1 MARIDPRDQADLA
14 AARLRLHWRFGFA
27 RRSRIV
33 RVYFHQVEFIPTH
46 RKIGHSASIK
56 WYQISRLIGDDDK
69 TDARLPDVRQQV
81 DGLAADIKT
90 IHERLDSTVTSS
102 NERFDQLDLA
112 QTATATT
119 LNDIVARLNTLTTT
133 ITELQQQ
140 DYGGDTEQD
149 DGARRGRARRVRFQQ
164 GQQSVEEYYQE
175 LQKGMLRCGLV
186 EQDDAAMARF
196 RGGLNREIQ
205 DILDYKEYFD
215 ITTLFEY
222 ACKAEREVQGRRSK
236 TYANSF
242 AGRSPTSSST
252 PALPAPSTIG
262 TTPRERMAKPAA
274 PPAIGAAPSIG
285 RTRDIQ
291 CHRCKGF
298 GHVIRDCPSKRTLLI
313 RDDGEYS
320 SASDSEATQYAMLAT
335 DHAAQAEVHV
345 NPGDADR
352 YESLVAQRVLST
364 QVAPP
369 EKNQR
374 HTLFHTKGVVQERS
388 IRIII
393 DSGSCNNLASTMLIE
408 KLSLPTRKHPNP
420 YHIQWLNDG
429 GKIKVTRSGQKI
441 IIHPMTPEQ
450 IVKDDIARAARH
462 AKQLEPSPSPSKSE
476 IELNA
481 PVLLATRADFDDLR
495 DAPLPCYA
503 LVCSRMLVTL
513 DDAPSLDIPPA
524 VANLLQEYTDVFPK
538 DLPPGLPSLRGI
550 EHQIDLIPGAQ
561 LPNRAPY
568 RTNPD
573 ETKEIQR
580 QVQALLD
587 KGYIRESLSPCSVP
601 VLLVPKK
608 DGSWRM
614 CVDCRA
620 INNITI
626 RYRYP
631 IPRLDDMLDELSGA
645 IIFTKIDLR
654 SGYHQIRM
662 KLGDE
667 WKTAFK
673 TKFGLYEWL
682 VMPFGLTN
690 APSTFMR
697 LMNEVLRPFIGL
709 FVVVYFDDILIYST
723 SMHEHLEH
731 LRAVFDALRAARLF
745 GNIEKCI
752 FCTQRVAF
760 LGYVVTPQGI
770 EVDSSKIDAI
780 REWPTPTTITQ
791 IRSFLG
797 LAGFYRR
804 FVPNFSSIA
813 APLHELTKK
822 DAPFSWGDSQ
832 EVAFTTLKDKLTHA
846 PLLQLPDF
854 NKVFELEC
862 DASGIGI
869 GAVLLQEG
877 KPVAYFSE
885 KLSGASLRYSTY
897 DKELY
902 ALVRTL
908 QTWQH
913 YLWPREFI
921 IHSDHEALK
930 HIRTQTNLNRRHAT
944 WVEFIESFP
953 YIIKHK
959 NGKENVIADALSRR
973 YTMLS
978 QLDFKIFGLQTVKDQ
993 YVDDADFKDILAH
1006 CMNGKPWGKF
1016 HMQDGFLFR
1025 ANKLCV
1031 PASSVRLLLLQEAHG
1046 GGLMGH
1052 FGVYKTHEVLTAHF
1066 FWPRMRRDVER
1077 LVARCTTCQKAKSH
1091 LNNHGLYMP
1100 LPTPTFPW
1108 LDISMDFVLG
1118 LPRTKK
1124 GRDSI
1129 FVVVDRFSKMAH
1141 FIPCH
1146 KTDDASIVAEL
1157 FFREIIR
1164 LHGIP
1169 NTIVSIVMLRTKLLF
1184 STTCHPQ
1191 TDGQTEV
1198 VNRTLSTMLRAVL
1211 DKNLK
1216 HWEDCLP
1223 HVEFAYNHATHS
1235 STKTCPFQIVYGYIP
1250 RAPIDLFALDAA
1262 DAPHI
1267 DAAAHVDH
1275 MITLH
1280 EQTQQN
1286 IAAANAKYQVAG
1298 SKGRKH
1304 ITFEPGDMVWLH
1316 LRKDRFP
1323 TLRRSKLMPRAAG
1336 PFKVLTKINDNAYIL
1351 DLPAEFGVSTSFNVA
1366 DLKPYVGE
1374 DEELPSRTTS
1384 VSEGEDDEDINYNTS
1399 TSTPQA
1405 QASSPTLGPITRA
1418 HARELNYIMLL
1429 KNEGPEE

>member
-1 MARIDPRDQADLA
+1 GIEVDSSKIDAIRDWPTPTTVTQIRSFLGLA
-14 AARLRLHWRFGFA
+14 GFYRRFVRDFSSIAAPLHELTKKG
-27 RRSRIV
+27 
-33 RVYFHQVEFIPTH
+33 
-46 RKIGHSASIK
+46 
-56 WYQISRLIGDDDK
+56 DDK
-69 TDARLPDVRQQV
+69 TTDAQLRDVRTQV
-81 DGLAADIKT
+81 DGLAADMKT
-90 IHERLDSTVTSS
+90 LHERLDSTTTSS

-119 LNDIVARLNTLTTT
+119 LHDIVSRLDTLTTT
-133 ITELQQQ
+133 LTELQK
-140 DYGGDTEQD
+140 DYGGDTEQE
-149 DGARRGRARRVRFQQ
+149 DGDRRGRARRVRRP
-164 GQQSVEEYYQE
+164 SH
-175 LQKGMLRCGLV
+175 
-186 EQDDAAMARF
+186 D
-196 RGGLNREIQ
+196 
-205 DILDYKEYFD
+205 
-215 ITTLFEY
+215 
-222 ACKAEREVQGRRSK
+222 
-236 TYANSF
+236 SF
-242 AGRSPTSSST
+242 AKIKFKI
-252 PALPAPSTIG
+252 PSFNG
-262 TTPRERMAKPAA
+262 KYDPAA
-274 PPAIGAAPSIG
+274 YLDWELEG
-285 RTRDIQ
+285 R
-291 CHRCKGF
+291 
-298 GHVIRDCPSKRTLLI
+298 
-313 RDDGEYS
+313 
-320 SASDSEATQYAMLAT
+320 
-335 DHAAQAEVHV
+335 
-345 NPGDADR
+345 
-352 YESLVAQRVLST
+352 
-364 QVAPP
+364 
-369 EKNQR
+369 
-374 HTLFHTKGVVQERS
+374 
-388 IRIII
+388 
-393 DSGSCNNLASTMLIE
+393 
-408 KLSLPTRKHPNP
+408 
-420 YHIQWLNDG
+420 
-429 GKIKVTRSGQKI
+429 KI
-441 IIHPMTPEQ
+441 IIHPMTPDQ
-450 IVKDDIARAARH
+450 ILKDDLARATQN
-462 AKQLEPSPSPSKSE
+462 AKQLAPSPSTPVNAE
-476 IELNA
+476 IKLHA
-481 PVLLATRADFDDLR
+481 PVLLATRADFADLC
-495 DAPLPCYA
+495 DTHLPRYA
-503 LVCSRMLVTL
+503 LVCSNMLVSL
-513 DDAPSLDIPPA
+513 DDPLPLDIPPA
-524 VANLLQEYTDVFPK
+524 VSNLLREYADVFPM
-538 DLPPGLPSLRGI
+538 DLPPGLPPLRGI
-550 EHQIDLIPGAQ
+550 EHRIDLILGAR

-573 ETKEIQR
+573 ETKEIR
-580 QVQALLD
+580 RRVRALLD

-620 INNITI
+620 INKITI
-626 RYRYP
+626 RYRYR

-697 LMNEVLRPFIGL
+697 LMNEVLRPFVGL
-709 FVVVYFDDILIYST
+709 FVVVYFDDILIYSRT
-723 SMHEHLEH
+723 MEEHLEH
-731 LRAVFDALRAARLF
+731 LSVVFDALRTARLF
-745 GNIEKCI
+745 GNMEKCT
-752 FCTQRVAF
+752 FCTQRVSF

-780 REWPTPTTITQ
+780 RDWPTPTTVTQ
-791 IRSFLG
+791 IWSFLG

-804 FVPNFSSIA
+804 FVCDFSSIA

-822 DAPFSWGDSQ
+822 GVPFAWGDSQ
-832 EVAFTTLKDKLTHA
+832 AVAFNTLKDKLKHA

-862 DASGIGI
+862 DASGIGL

-885 KLSGASLRYSTY
+885 KLSGASLKYSTY

-913 YLWPREFI
+913 YLWHREFI

-930 HIRTQTNLNRRHAT
+930 HIRTQTNLNRRHANL
-944 WVEFIESFP
+944 VEFIESFP

-993 YVDDADFKDILAH
+993 YANDADFKDALLH
-1006 CMNGKPWGKF
+1006 CMHGTPWGQF

-1025 ANKLCV
+1025 ANKLCI

-1052 FGVYKTHEVLTAHF
+1052 FGVYKTHEVLAAHF
-1066 FWPRMRRDVER
+1066 FWPRMLRDVKR
-1077 LVARCTTCQKAKSH
+1077 LVARCTTCQKAKSR
-1091 LNNHGLYMP
+1091 LSNHGLYMP
-1100 LPTPTFPW
+1100 LPVPTSPW

-1146 KTDDASIVAEL
+1146 KTDDASSVAEL

-1169 NTIVSIVMLRTKLLF
+1169 NIIVSDRDAKFLSHFWRSLWNKLGTKLMF

-1211 DKNLK
+1211 DKNLRR
-1216 HWEDCLP
+1216 WEDCLP
-1223 HVEFAYNHATHS
+1223 HIEFAYNRAIHS
-1235 STKTCPFQIVYGYIP
+1235 STKMCPFQIVYGYIP
-1250 RAPIDLFALDAA
+1250 RAPIDLFSLDAA
-1262 DAPHI
+1262 ETPHI
-1267 DAAAHVDH
+1267 DAVAHVEQ
-1275 MITLH
+1275 MIDLH
-1280 EQTQQN
+1280 AQTHQN

-1304 ITFEPGDMVWLH
+1304 ITFAPGDMVWLH

-1384 VSEGEDDEDINYNTS
+1384 VLEGEDDEDINYNTS
-1399 TSTPQA
+1399 TSTPA
-1405 QASSPTLGPITRA
+1405 APPSSSAGPITRA
-1418 HARELNYIMLL
+1418 HARDLNFVMLL